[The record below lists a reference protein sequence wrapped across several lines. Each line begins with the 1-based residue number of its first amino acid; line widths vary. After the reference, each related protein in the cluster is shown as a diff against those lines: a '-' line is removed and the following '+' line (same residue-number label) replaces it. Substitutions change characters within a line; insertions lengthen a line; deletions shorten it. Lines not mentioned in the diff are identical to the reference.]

1 MQLTPPPTH
10 TCRTGWK
17 QPLRYEWERGMW
29 AAYQV
34 CLDSGDYI
42 LAPNDDDYCIRAQKP
57 RHRVL
62 NKGLVFTG
70 TTHTLLFTRAPKGW
84 AQLSL
89 RSLSAFALVSSS
101 LSTAWA

>member
-1 MQLTPPPTH
+1 
-10 TCRTGWK
+10 
-17 QPLRYEWERGMW
+17 MW

-34 CLDSGDYI
+34 CLGSGDYI
-42 LAPNDDDYCIRAQKP
+42 MAPNDDDYYCIRAAPPAATAAAARAARSERQRVKKRSAQKP
-57 RHRVL
+57 RHC
-62 NKGLVFTG
+62 GLVFTG

-84 AQLSL
+84 AHLSL